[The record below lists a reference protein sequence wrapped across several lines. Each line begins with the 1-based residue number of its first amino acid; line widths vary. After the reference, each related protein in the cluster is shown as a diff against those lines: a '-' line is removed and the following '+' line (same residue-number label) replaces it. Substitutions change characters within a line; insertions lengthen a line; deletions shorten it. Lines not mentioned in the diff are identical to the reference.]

1 MSISVLDSKGFRAI
15 TGSNPSKNNYTTKHQ
30 RNQNIKGIS
39 IVSKSVIS
47 YLQDA
52 GNVSVKDVDVFI
64 EKVGLINGQF
74 KKAELGTPF
83 AADLVAMEL
92 LLGLREGLGS
102 DYATLISD
110 PFILELGSLSRTDKI
125 EDQVAIAGKLY
136 RFMGNVLIPSLHRAS
151 SRKEVLALEQ
161 CVDQCMGL
169 YEKVKAVDTKGVL
182 AKRHGEMIDVYN
194 ARFVKTGRLF
204 GFLVRYKDG
213 QLGNLNEE
221 GTRSRVAGSLD
232 DFVGDFI
239 NACKSRLVS
248 NEERVRVYK
257 AIVEI
262 EAAFGKVG
270 HREDVS
276 PLVERLNAAFGIPD
290 GMRSSF
296 PIELAGIKGGSK
308 KKLLQDL
315 HVFQRDVLIP
325 YLKGAA
331 SYSQL
336 KGAMRLAS
344 DCEEVSRA
352 LASVDEKGV
361 LKAQRALIE
370 GIVDVKKVILNPV
383 FLGILAADPKKVGD
397 LKSEAYRGKSVKI
410 LTAVAKGVKEVEGH
424 PLFTKELKTQF
435 ISGMK
440 AMQREFDVAGHGKDL
455 KPVMK
460 LLGIPTREKKK
471 VSSRFEKA
479 RARFNS
485 SGTLVES
492 SSTKS
497 FRTGKVETLEHRKIR
512 AFKKIQRLIAKL
524 DPASLSFKSDVAD
537 ILQEIAF
544 VKRKYPSQTTRD
556 FIFLERAM
564 QILQRPSELLAVT
577 SEEALVM
584 RSIGAK
590 HGVSKSAIGSYKA
603 KTEARSIHEAQV
615 NLIKGLRKKA
625 KTLEELNSLAKSATH
640 EIHAQTMRGRFEI
653 FVAMYPLKPALGGHF
668 AMHFPHIVRMLK
680 NYSEKVALK
689 EVVGL
694 WGDIKELYDGSTA
707 GQFSKVLATYSY
719 MNPETHFPV
728 ILQEAQESF
737 LTHIDFKAVG
747 NAETIEFKSYMKK
760 LVRAVGK
767 VPDKIFEEYYKRYFT
782 YRHRWLEANLPYIK
796 IPYNQGDEKDTN
808 LGRGVCMSNSL
819 NRIGILAANPDAPIE
834 ALTMGST
841 PKTRKNQT
849 KVKHY
854 FFAAKNG
861 EIPYST
867 AVSKELEQAIAFGI
881 KLAKATPIVNPSSH
895 IHQNLVNQMLVHAK
909 TGRASFLVTLAHPKG
924 GHAVNVHIDP
934 KKNIY
939 RLMDDNIGLLEYTDE
954 ATFRREVG
962 KFISLVYGKY
972 NVFHFYDFAKGTV

>member
-1 MSISVLDSKGFRAI
+1 MSISILDSKGFRAI
-15 TGSNPSKNNYTTKHQ
+15 TGSNPAKNNYTTEHQ
-30 RNQNIKGIS
+30 RKQNLKGIS
-39 IVSKSVIS
+39 VVSKAVIS

-64 EKVGLINGQF
+64 EKVGLIDGQF
-74 KKAELGTPF
+74 KEAELGTPF
-83 AADLVAMEL
+83 ATDLAALEL

-110 PFILELGSLSRTDKI
+110 PFTLELGGLSRTDKI
-125 EDQVAIAGKLY
+125 EDRVAIAGKLY
-136 RFMGNVLIPSLHRAS
+136 RFMGKVLIPSLHRAS
-151 SRKEVLALEQ
+151 TRKEVLALEQ

-169 YEKVKAVDTKGVL
+169 YGKVKAVDTKGVL

-194 ARFVKTGRLF
+194 ARLLKTGKLF
-204 GFLVRYKDG
+204 GFLVEYKDG
-213 QLGNLNEE
+213 QLGNLHEE

-248 NEERVRVYK
+248 SEEKVRVYN
-257 AIVEI
+257 ALVQI
-262 EAAFGKVG
+262 EGAFEKVG
-270 HREDVS
+270 HREDMS
-276 PLVERLNAAFGIPD
+276 PLVERLNSAFGIPN

-308 KKLLQDL
+308 KKLLQNL
-315 HVFQRDVLIP
+315 HVFQQDVLIP
-325 YLKGAA
+325 YLKGTS

-352 LASVDEKGV
+352 LASVYEKGV

-410 LTAVAKGVKEVEGH
+410 LTAVAKRVKEVEGH

-471 VSSRFEKA
+471 VSTRFAKA

-485 SGTLVES
+485 SKPLVGS

-497 FRTGKVETLEHRKIR
+497 FSTGKVETLEQRKLR
-512 AFKKIQRLIAKL
+512 AFKKIHRLIAKL

-537 ILQEIAF
+537 ILQEIKF
-544 VKRKYPSQTTRD
+544 VKRKYPSQTTTD

-564 QILQRPSELLAVT
+564 QILQGPSKHLAVT

-584 RSIGAK
+584 RKIGEK
-590 HGVSKSAIGSYKA
+590 HGVSKSVIGSYKT
-603 KTEARSIHEAQV
+603 KTEARSIHEAQLK
-615 NLIKGLRKKA
+615 LIKGLRKKA
-625 KTLEELNSLAKSATH
+625 KTLEELNSLAKSSTH
-640 EIHAQTMRGRFEI
+640 KIQEQTMRGRFEI
-653 FVAMYPLKPALGGHF
+653 FVAMYPLKPALGVHF
-668 AMHFPHIVRMLK
+668 AKHFPHIVRMLK

-694 WGDIKELYDGSTA
+694 WNDIKELYDGSTA
-707 GQFSKVLATYSY
+707 GRFSKVLPTYSH
-719 MNPETHFPV
+719 MNPETFFPD
-728 ILQEAQESF
+728 ILKEAQESF
-737 LTHIDFKAVG
+737 LTHINFKSVG

-767 VPDKIFEEYYKRYFT
+767 VPDEIFERVYKMAFAS
-782 YRHRWLEANLPYIK
+782 RHSWLVANLPYIK

-808 LGRGVCMSNSL
+808 LGSGVCMSNSL

-841 PKTRKNQT
+841 AKTRKNQT
-849 KVKHY
+849 KVRHY

-861 EIPYST
+861 EIPYSIP
-867 AVSKELEQAIAFGI
+867 VSKELEQATSFGI
-881 KLAKATPIVNPSSH
+881 KLAK
-895 IHQNLVNQMLVHAK
+895 
-909 TGRASFLVTLAHPKG
+909 
-924 GHAVNVHIDP
+924 
-934 KKNIY
+934 KNTY
-939 RLMDDNIGLLEYTDE
+939 C
-954 ATFRREVG
+954 
-962 KFISLVYGKY
+962 
-972 NVFHFYDFAKGTV
+972 